1 MDKVNGKSKFQVI
14 WGTALLIAG
23 IGVFFRIP
31 QVMPE
36 IEKIDQF
43 SSAMFFIRLCFY
55 LMGILLIG
63 GGSKKIYQYFSK
75 VSQRVISNKN
85 TGVKGV

>member
-1 MDKVNGKSKFQVI
+1 MDKINGKSKFQVI
-14 WGTALLIAG
+14 WGMALLMAG

-36 IEKIDQF
+36 IEKINQF
-43 SSAMFFIRLCFY
+43 SSAMFFIRFCFY

-63 GGSKKIYQYFSK
+63 GGSKKLYQHFSK
-75 VSQRVISNKN
+75 VSQRVVSNKDA
-85 TGVKGV
+85 GEKGV